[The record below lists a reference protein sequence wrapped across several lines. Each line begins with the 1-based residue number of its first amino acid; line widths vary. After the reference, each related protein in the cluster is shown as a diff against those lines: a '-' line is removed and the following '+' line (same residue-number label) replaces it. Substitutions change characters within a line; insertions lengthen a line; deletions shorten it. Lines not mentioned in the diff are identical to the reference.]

1 MQNDEIFKTSYGVG
15 HHWRKG
21 FYFPDSN
28 TMAKLSKRHTWSL
41 EPESAVRFDDQYQ
54 TSNRLMYDR
63 KIPKDFLKF
72 PQNPLPPHHWDVH
85 YINDFRS
92 RFLSGGYRRPLSP
105 SHQTTETKESYGG
118 VDGPS
123 ELWRPL
129 SMRPFEIEDHHTDG
143 PSKNIIPST
152 KNASLSGRV
161 LHPKD
166 KETLRYLDP
175 YLTTYMKD
183 HRVWKPEELKETS
196 EKNMP
201 TYLNVTGYPT
211 SNVFGSESKPIPIE
225 GIGKQ
230 KQPMIDTLKFN
241 CPTDSTRIQPISH
254 HVAHTFESTYQSEYK
269 QPNSL
274 LRKADK
280 LCPTDTPF
288 TLPDPGTVLVHAT
301 PNMYKTEYSVIGEYQ
316 KTIL

>member
-28 TMAKLSKRHTWSL
+28 TVAKLSKRHTWSL
-41 EPESAVRFDDQYQ
+41 ESESAVKFEDQYQ

-118 VDGPS
+118 ADGPS

-161 LHPKD
+161 LYPKD

-201 TYLNVTGYPT
+201 TYLNLTGYPT
-211 SNVFGSESKPIPIE
+211 SNVFGSESKYVSH
-225 GIGKQ
+225 
-230 KQPMIDTLKFN
+230 TLSMF
-241 CPTDSTRIQPISH
+241 
-254 HVAHTFESTYQSEYK
+254 V
-269 QPNSL
+269 
-274 LRKADK
+274 
-280 LCPTDTPF
+280 
-288 TLPDPGTVLVHAT
+288 
-301 PNMYKTEYSVIGEYQ
+301 
-316 KTIL
+316 